1 MEPAI
6 TGQEL
11 VGMFTCL
18 EERDEALE
26 LPSVLGA
33 DIGSA
38 ALEVLGILD
47 AAHEG
52 VDAMVAEAGVND
64 DGTADG
70 LAGRLQQL
78 AAAVGH
84 VGYLLDGRHV
94 IGVLL
99 PVAELGQSKVL
110 RKLDVI
116 VVCVHDSD
124 V

>member
-6 TGQEL
+6 AGQEL
-11 VGMFTCL
+11 VGIFTCL

-26 LPSVLGA
+26 LPRVLGA

-52 VDAMVAEAGVND
+52 VDARVAEAGVDD

-70 LAGRLQQL
+70 LSGRLQQL
-78 AAAVGH
+78 AATVGH
-84 VGYLLDGRHV
+84 VGYLQDGRHV
-94 IGVLL
+94 IWVLL
-99 PVAELGQSKVL
+99 PVAELRQSKVL

-116 VVCVHDSD
+116 VVCVHDNS